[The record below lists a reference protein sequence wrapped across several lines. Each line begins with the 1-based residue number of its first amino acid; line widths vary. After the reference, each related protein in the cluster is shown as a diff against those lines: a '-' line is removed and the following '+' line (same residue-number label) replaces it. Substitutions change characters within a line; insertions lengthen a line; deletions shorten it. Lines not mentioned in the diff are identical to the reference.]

1 MILDPSPAPRVPR
14 PTHVE
19 IDLDQL
25 TANYRAVEAAVAPA
39 RMLPVVKADAYG
51 HGLVEVARLF
61 QTCGPPGLAVAFL
74 EEGAV
79 LRKAGITCPI
89 LVMGGLDVRQIPDFL
104 HYRLTMTVSALE
116 AVEAIEEA
124 AAGLGVVARVHA
136 KVDTGMGRMGVR
148 PEGAA
153 GLFDAL
159 LGSRHAELEAV
170 YSHFAT
176 ADEPDPA
183 QTLDQTATFRRA
195 VSYFGDRDLPMPT
208 LHLANS
214 GAVLQHPDS
223 YFDLVRPG
231 LMLYGVYPADTIP
244 RTVEIRPALT
254 WKSTVVLSKPLPAG
268 SPVSYGATWAPDRDT
283 RIVVVPMGY
292 GDGFP
297 RLLSNRGEVLIRGC
311 RHPVVG
317 RVCMDQFMV
326 EVGRDTDVR
335 VGDEVVIIGAQGE
348 EKITANEVA
357 TWAETIP
364 YEILTRITSRVP
376 RHYRGGAEQLDL
388 VSETPPEWSYCQ
400 PT

>member
-1 MILDPSPAPRVPR
+1 MILDPTVAPRVSR

-39 RMLPVVKADAYG
+39 ARMLPVVKAGAYG

-61 QTCGPPGLAVAFL
+61 ESCGPAGLAVAFL

-79 LRKAGITCPI
+79 LREAGIVCPI
-89 LVMGGLDVRQIPDFL
+89 LVMGGLDTSQIPDFL
-104 HYRLTMTVSALE
+104 HFNLTMTVSSIQ
-116 AVEAIEEA
+116 AVGPIEEA
-124 AAGLGVVARVHA
+124 AGRLGTVARVHA

-148 PEGAA
+148 PEGATK
-153 GLFDAL
+153 LLDAL
-159 LGSRHAELEAV
+159 LRSRHAELEAV

-183 QTLDQTATFRRA
+183 QTLDQIATYRRV
-195 VSYFGDRDLPMPT
+195 VSYFGERDLPTPT

-214 GAVLQHPDS
+214 GGVLQHPDS

-231 LMLYGVYPADTIP
+231 LMVYGVYPTDAIP
-244 RTVEIRPALT
+244 RTVGIRPALT
-254 WKSTVVLSKPLPAG
+254 WRSRVVLSKRQPAG
-268 SPVSYGATWAPDRDT
+268 SPVSYGATWTPDHDT

-297 RLLSNRGEVLIRGC
+297 RLLSNRAEVLIRGR

-326 EVGRDTDVR
+326 EAGPDTDVR
-335 VGDEVVIIGAQGE
+335 VGDDVVIIGTQGE
-348 EKITANEVA
+348 VTITANEVA
-357 TWAETIP
+357 AWARTIP
-364 YEILTRITSRVP
+364 YEVLTGIASRVP
-376 RHYRGGAEQLDL
+376 RRYRGGAEQHDL
-388 VSETPPEWSYCQ
+388 GGKTPPE
-400 PT
+400 

>member
-1 MILDPSPAPRVPR
+1 MTLDPTVAPRAPR

-39 RMLPVVKADAYG
+39 EMLPVVKAGAYG
-51 HGLVEVARLF
+51 HGSVEVARLF
-61 QTCGPPGLAVAFL
+61 ESCGPAGLAVAFL

-79 LRKAGITCPI
+79 LREAGIVCPI
-89 LVMGGLDVRQIPDFL
+89 LVMGGLDTTQIPDLL
-104 HYRLTMTVSALE
+104 HFKLTMTVSSVH
-116 AVEAIEEA
+116 AVGPIEEA
-124 AAGLGVVARVHA
+124 ARRLGTVARVHA

-153 GLFDAL
+153 ELFGAL
-159 LGSRHAELEAV
+159 RRSRHAEIEAV

-176 ADEPDPA
+176 ADEPDPV
-183 QTLDQTATFRRA
+183 QTLDQIATFRRV
-195 VSYFGDRDLPMPT
+195 VSYFGDRDLPVPR

-214 GAVLQHPDS
+214 GAVLQHPGS
-223 YFDLVRPG
+223 YLDLVRPG
-231 LMLYGVYPADTIP
+231 LMLYGVYPTDTIP
-244 RTVEIRPALT
+244 RTVGIEPALT
-254 WKSTVVLSKPLPAG
+254 WRSRVVLSKPLPSG
-268 SPVSYGATWAPDRDT
+268 SPVSYGATWTPDRDT

-297 RLLSNRGEVLIRGC
+297 RLLSNRGEVLIRGR

-326 EVGRDTDVR
+326 DVGPETDVR
-335 VGDEVVIIGAQGE
+335 VGDEVVIIGGQGDE
-348 EKITANEVA
+348 RISANEVA
-357 TWAETIP
+357 SWARTIP

-376 RHYRGGAEQLDL
+376 RHYRGG
-388 VSETPPEWSYCQ
+388 T
-400 PT
+400 